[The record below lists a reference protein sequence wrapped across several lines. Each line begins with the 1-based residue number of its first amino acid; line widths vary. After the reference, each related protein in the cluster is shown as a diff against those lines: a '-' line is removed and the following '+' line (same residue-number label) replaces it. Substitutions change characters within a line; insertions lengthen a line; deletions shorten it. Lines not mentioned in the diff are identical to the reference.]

1 MGKHNLKIGVIIVNK
16 KAALSLSPI
25 QKECKNSLTVK
36 ILGIK
41 NKQGQICLSLFNG
54 RQGFPHNGNKAIRT
68 DCIEVTDTQETV
80 NFSNLESGT
89 YAVAVFHD
97 INHDGILNF
106 NWLGIPTEG
115 FGFSRNP
122 HILTGIPKFEDSAV
136 MVTDLDPNIEIQLKY
151 IL

>member
-1 MGKHNLKIGVIIVNK
+1 MNTNTT
-16 KAALSLSPI
+16 LSLSPT
-25 QKECKNSLTVK
+25 QKECKNKLTIK

-41 NKQGQICLSLFNG
+41 SKKGQICLSLFNA
-54 RQGFPHNGNKAIRT
+54 QPGFPHDGNKAIKT
-68 DCIEVTDTQETV
+68 DCIEITDTQETV
-80 NFSNLESGT
+80 NFSNLEPGN

-122 HILTGIPKFEDSAV
+122 YILTGLPKFEDSAV
-136 MVTDLDPNIEIQLKY
+136 MVTDLETNIEVKLKY